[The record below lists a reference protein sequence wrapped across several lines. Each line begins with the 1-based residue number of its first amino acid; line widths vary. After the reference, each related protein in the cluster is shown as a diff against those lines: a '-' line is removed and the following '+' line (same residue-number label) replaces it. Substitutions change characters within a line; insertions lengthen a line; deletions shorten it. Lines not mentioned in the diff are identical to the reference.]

1 MESMTGYSNRILES
15 NDYSLTVNIKSLN
28 SRYLDL
34 KLNCSSHVLGLEKK
48 IRALVKKHIVRGF
61 VELNV
66 SYIPFDLNSDTK
78 DLKKWV
84 KSYKETSL
92 KLGVE
97 DHLDLEKVLKK
108 SSQHGFLSLGKS
120 IEKEVLVCVEKTIR
134 SLKEERLKEG
144 SELKILLCENIS
156 QAEKIFEKIEKKISL
171 YKKDLKSKWVK
182 KIKLIKSEVSEER
195 LLFEVAL
202 FLEKADVS
210 EELDRLKIHFSEFL
224 KIINLKNSLKGK
236 KLDFYCQEL
245 NREANTIGSKA
256 KDSSVTKLLVDLKS
270 NFEILREQVQNIQ

>member
-1 MESMTGYSNRILES
+1 MESMTGFSNRILE
-15 NDYSLTVNIKSLN
+15 NNKYSLTVSVKSLN

-34 KLNCSSHVLGLEKK
+34 KLNCSSHILSLEKK
-48 IRALVKKHIVRGF
+48 IRILVKKHITRGF

-66 SYIPFDLNSDTK
+66 SYIPFDLTSDTK
-78 DLKKWV
+78 GLKEWV
-84 KSYKETSL
+84 NSYKKTSI

-108 SSQHGFLSLGKS
+108 SSQHGFLNLSKSL
-120 IEKEVLVCVEKTIR
+120 EKEVLDCIEKSII
-134 SLKEERLKEG
+134 SLKTERLKEG
-144 SELKILLCENIS
+144 SELKISMCENIN
-156 QAEKIFEKIEKKISL
+156 QAKSIFEKIEKKIFL
-171 YKKDLKSKWVK
+171 YKKGLKSKWIK

-195 LLFEVAL
+195 LSFEVAL

-210 EELDRLKIHFSEFL
+210 EELDRLKIHFNEFL
-224 KIINLKNSLKGK
+224 KIISSKKNLKGK

-270 NFEILREQVQNIQ
+270 NFEVLREQVQNIQ